1 MNKKEIVL
9 KVSENT
15 GLTQKQTAAVVDEI
29 LKAIVEAVAQGDK
42 VQFVDFGT
50 FEQKTR
56 KARSGINPLTKA
68 PVDIPESKVPQFKAG
83 KKFKEAVNK

>member
-15 GLTQKQTAAVVDEI
+15 GLTQKQTAIVIDETI
-29 LKAIVEAVAQGDK
+29 KAIVSAVAGGEK
-42 VQFVDFGT
+42 VQLVDFGT
-50 FEQKTR
+50 FEQKVR
-56 KARSGINPLTKA
+56 KARTGINPLTKA
-68 PVDIPESKVPQFKAG
+68 PVEIPETKVPQFKAG

>member
-50 FEQKTR
+50 FEQKIR

-68 PVDIPESKVPQFKAG
+68 PVEIPESKVPQFKAG